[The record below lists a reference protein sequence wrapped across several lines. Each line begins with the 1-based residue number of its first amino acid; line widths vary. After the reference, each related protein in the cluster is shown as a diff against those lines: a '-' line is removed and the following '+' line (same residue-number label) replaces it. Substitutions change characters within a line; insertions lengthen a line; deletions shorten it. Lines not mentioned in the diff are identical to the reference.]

1 MAPDKKSW
9 RKMELPPMK
18 GQILQGHPVS
28 FGYMHLGELPDERL
42 RHIPIPQELAVGQ
55 NHHTLLTP
63 RKHHVRPPLVPHE
76 PRPRRPDDRNHNV
89 IFFVSLEG
97 INVEHGV
104 FPGEV
109 RDLERVLDRVPL
121 GVVGGDDFEVFAFAD
136 VTLGNQDCGFDFAFV
151 LNGGRVLSL
160 SRGPLPLGRICVPS
174 N

>member
-55 NHHTLLTP
+55 NHHTLLAP

-76 PRPRRPDDRNHNV
+76 PRP
-89 IFFVSLEG
+89 
-97 INVEHGV
+97 
-104 FPGEV
+104 
-109 RDLERVLDRVPL
+109 
-121 GVVGGDDFEVFAFAD
+121 
-136 VTLGNQDCGFDFAFV
+136 
-151 LNGGRVLSL
+151 
-160 SRGPLPLGRICVPS
+160 
-174 N
+174 